1 MYHSLLVHSCGLYGR
16 PRTLRQHL
24 PLQSVIT
31 SVGSELEPARSL
43 LGFYNSCSYVVAGQI
58 FSLAEIE
65 HLARHS
71 EELHDVSGILHVL
84 LFYDACMASMK
95 DLCEIILHSSL
106 QVLRSQMQK
115 ASTRLM
121 TLLVRAATSAWSSCM
136 AGWST
141 KGWRCQGRD
150 STMCGILAPAP
161 VLQTSRQSNAGL
173 APRTFWAWGQW
184 CEHATE
190 LERRE
195 RERERERERAGAGAK
210 LRERKRA
217 ALQKGGAGAQ
227 AKGETPFLRPAERNQ
242 ERHKEGEREREREC
256 CPQPWRKKECCSNRK
271 LELNCNSNFL
281 FGGLDRSGINGW
293 SPFHAE
299 LGDG

>member
-1 MYHSLLVHSCGLYGR
+1 MGRTCGAFGHRPQAFSRAYGPRLWSEHLAALDTVVGSSLVLRALQLLAARNGRQPQLPIVQIMHRKREVNVYHSLLVHSCGLYGR

-136 AGWST
+136 AG
-141 KGWRCQGRD
+141 
-150 STMCGILAPAP
+150 
-161 VLQTSRQSNAGL
+161 
-173 APRTFWAWGQW
+173 
-184 CEHATE
+184 
-190 LERRE
+190 
-195 RERERERERAGAGAK
+195 
-210 LRERKRA
+210 
-217 ALQKGGAGAQ
+217 
-227 AKGETPFLRPAERNQ
+227 
-242 ERHKEGEREREREC
+242 
-256 CPQPWRKKECCSNRK
+256 
-271 LELNCNSNFL
+271 
-281 FGGLDRSGINGW
+281 
-293 SPFHAE
+293 
-299 LGDG
+299 